1 MRSASRNLDN
11 IFQPPTESLLIDIK
25 RNLFSLD
32 INNGGIE
39 MWRDKEK
46 KHVKISK
53 IPNISKN
60 INSGGSGNVARSNLT
75 VFALAC
81 YWNRLKKKNLLPFS
95 LQYFFPTKLGSCFSA
110 YHTNWK
116 PKLNDRL
123 QSLLPRNV
131 LLNIMDI
138 ISFSV
143 AAAPSGRQTTICD
156 ELSDGISESSRGES
170 STLYLVLLWALRGL
184 KI

>member
-1 MRSASRNLDN
+1 MISWTGKVFSHLSPLPRFLFAITSKS
-11 IFQPPTESLLIDIK
+11 SLLLVKNHHYFDHFIYMV
-25 RNLFSLD
+25 LWYY
-32 INNGGIE
+32 GIYTY
-39 MWRDKEK
+39 
-46 KHVKISK
+46 
-53 IPNISKN
+53 NIQY
-60 INSGGSGNVARSNLT
+60 SN
-75 VFALAC
+75 
-81 YWNRLKKKNLLPFS
+81 FS
-95 LQYFFPTKLGSCFSA
+95 LQNWGVVFSA

-170 STLYLVLLWALRGL
+170 STLSLVLLWALRGL

>member
-1 MRSASRNLDN
+1 MVYIHT
-11 IFQPPTESLLIDIK
+11 IFNTVIFLYKIGE
-25 RNLFSLD
+25 LF
-32 INNGGIE
+32 
-39 MWRDKEK
+39 
-46 KHVKISK
+46 
-53 IPNISKN
+53 
-60 INSGGSGNVARSNLT
+60 
-75 VFALAC
+75 
-81 YWNRLKKKNLLPFS
+81 
-95 LQYFFPTKLGSCFSA
+95 FFA

-131 LLNIMDI
+131 LLNI

-170 STLYLVLLWALRGL
+170 STLSLVLL
-184 KI
+184 